1 MNRFI
6 RFTRFLSNTSIR
18 PMSTAKTIS
27 GSAPELYK
35 VEALTSEEIGFLQSL
50 APAVAEHGVTITSTM
65 YDYMFLTY
73 PQVKPFFNQTNQ
85 YTKRQPQVLAFSLF
99 QYITH
104 LGDLTPLTAFVNQIV
119 VKHCGLDVQADQYT
133 VVEKCLNHAFKT
145 VLGDAADDHFF
156 RVFGKAYGNLA
167 QLLINA
173 EWEYYKGLQ
182 WVGFKEFE
190 VTHKDV
196 ECGDVVSIYVSPKDQ
211 SQLPKPRPGQYVG
224 LRWKI
229 NGTEY
234 SREYLISQIPKSNEY
249 RLSIRKVDG
258 GKVSGFAHE
267 QLKVGD
273 LLKVTAPV
281 GNFVY
286 NSTSE
291 KDLVL
296 FAGGIGITP
305 LISIAETGLKDGK
318 KVTLLY
324 SNRSAQHRPFGDWL
338 EELKSVYPKTFEYK
352 EFLNNDNVHLSAN
365 DIKEVASEDKD
376 TYLLGP
382 VEYMD
387 FVKRELENNGVLNVK
402 LEFFGPTKV

>member
-1 MNRFI
+1 M
-6 RFTRFLSNTSIR
+6 TTA
-18 PMSTAKTIS
+18 AKTVS
-27 GSAPELYK
+27 GSAPVLYK
-35 VEALTSEEIGFLQSL
+35 VEALTPQEIAYLQSL

-65 YDYMFLTY
+65 YNYMFQTY
-73 PQVKPFFNQTNQ
+73 PQVKSYFNQTNQ

-99 QYITH
+99 QYISH

-119 VKHCGLDVQADQYT
+119 AKHCGLDVQAEQYT
-133 VVEKCLNHAFKT
+133 VVEKCLNHAFKS
-145 VLGDAADDHFF
+145 VLGNAADEQFF
-156 RVFGKAYGNLA
+156 LVFGKAYGNLA

-190 VTHKDV
+190 VSRKES
-196 ECGDVVSIYVSPKDQ
+196 ECGDVVSIYLSPKDG

-224 LRWKI
+224 LRWNI
-229 NGTEY
+229 DGEEN

-249 RLSIRKVDG
+249 RLSIRKIDG
-258 GKVSGFAHE
+258 GIVSEFAHNE
-267 QLKVGD
+267 LKVGD
-273 LLKVTAPV
+273 SLKVTAPV
-281 GNFVY
+281 GNFIYDGV
-286 NSTSE
+286 SP

-305 LISIAETGLKDGK
+305 LISIAEAGLKDGK

-324 SNRSAQHRPFGDWL
+324 SNRSAEHRPFGDWL
-338 EELKSVYPKTFEYK
+338 EELKATYPEQFTYK
-352 EFLNNDNVHLSAN
+352 EFLNNKGENLSAN
-365 DIKEVASEDKD
+365 DIKSVATSEKD
-376 TYLLGP
+376 VYLLGP

-387 FVKRELENNGVLNVK
+387 FVKTELENNCVTDVK